1 MCRVL
6 YDGDRL
12 HGRTLLY
19 VILVVEVLMLSY
31 RCATL
36 S

>member
-12 HGRTLLY
+12 HGNTLTY
-19 VILVVEVLMLSY
+19 VILDIDVFSFY
-31 RCATL
+31 D
-36 S
+36 

>member
-12 HGRTLLY
+12 HGSTLLY
-19 VILVVEVLMLSY
+19 VILVVEIFMFTTRYDMLS
-31 RCATL
+31 
-36 S
+36 